1 MTKEVVII
9 GGGIAGIY
17 VLRTLL
23 ARKSDV
29 EDEMDYTVLKR
40 EKSGWV
46 SVCGLPF
53 ALRGWYEIDKTEINK
68 PQFFLDQG
76 VDFRTETD
84 VAKRNLEENNVVLK
98 TGEEINYDYL
108 VIATG
113 RKQSVE
119 ETELDGVYTFNNE
132 EDARKIEAALN
143 VEGVKNAYIRGRGII
158 GLQAAAAFST
168 RGLKTTVHGGP
179 PSLLPSS
186 LDPDMGDMVKE
197 RMEKAGIRFILDN
210 REITAIKGHEG
221 RVKSVVIGEKEE
233 EREEIPADIVIIG
246 KWMIPEV
253 DLAREAG
260 VDIGESGGIV
270 TDRGMHV
277 KRGRGHITNVY
288 ALGDCT
294 EVVDAITH
302 RPRLNQLAS
311 TAVTQATGIADNIL
325 SDIGERPD
333 LYSPCEYCFGPTVAD
348 VGGVLMGSIGVTS
361 EAASR
366 AGIKTI
372 SGKATKLVKAR
383 YFPGA
388 TPLTLKLIFDAYTK
402 KLIGAQMVGEAGVAE
417 RVNELGVAI
426 RAGMTAAEIR
436 NMERCYDP
444 SQALLIDVTI
454 DAAEKALGIAPVY

>member
-1 MTKEVVII
+1 MAKRVVIV

-17 VLRTLL
+17 VLRSLL

-29 EDEMDYTVLKR
+29 DEEMDFTVIKR

-46 SVCGLPF
+46 STCGLPF
-53 ALRGWYEIDKTEINK
+53 ALRGWYEIERTEINK

-76 VDFRTETD
+76 VDFRTETE
-84 VAKRNLEENNVVLK
+84 VAKLNLDDRSLVLK
-98 TGEEINYDYL
+98 TGEELKYDYL

-113 RKQSVE
+113 RKQEVK
-119 ETELDGVYTFNNE
+119 ETELEGVYTFNNE
-132 EDARKIEAALN
+132 EDAEKIEAALSLEE
-143 VEGVKNAYIRGRGII
+143 VENAYIRGRGII

-168 RGLKTTVHGGP
+168 RGLKITVHGGP
-179 PSLLPSS
+179 PSLLPSN
-186 LDPDMGDMVKE
+186 LDPDMADMVKE
-197 RMEKAGIRFILDN
+197 RMEKDDIRFILDR

-221 RVKSVVIGEKEE
+221 RVKSVVIGGKEG

-253 DLAREAG
+253 DLAWDAG
-260 VDIGESGGIV
+260 VDIGESGGVV
-270 TDRGMHV
+270 TDRSMHV
-277 KRGRGHITNVY
+277 KKGRGHITNVY
-288 ALGDCT
+288 AVGDCT

-311 TAVTQATGIADNIL
+311 TAVTQATVIADNIL
-325 SDIGERPD
+325 SDISEQPG
-333 LYSPCEYCFGPTVAD
+333 LYSPCEYCFGPTAAD
-348 VGGVLMGSIGVTS
+348 VGGVLIGSVGVTS

-372 SGKATKLVKAR
+372 SGKATKLTKAR

-402 KLIGAQMVGEAGVAE
+402 KLIGAQMIGEFTVAE
-417 RVNELGVAI
+417 RVNELGLAI
-426 RAGMTAAEIR
+426 RAGITAEEMR
-436 NMERCYDP
+436 SMERCYDP
-444 SQALLIDVTI
+444 SLALLVDVTV
-454 DAAEKALGIAPVY
+454 DAATAALGITPVY

>member
-1 MTKEVVII
+1 MTKKIVIV

-17 VLRTLL
+17 VLRNLL
-23 ARKSDV
+23 ARKDEV
-29 EDEMDYTVLKR
+29 EEGMDFTVLKR

-46 SVCGLPF
+46 STCGLPF
-53 ALRGWYEIDKTEINK
+53 ALRGWYEIDRTEINK

-84 VAKRNLEENNVVLK
+84 VTKLNLEANNVVLK
-98 TGEEINYDYL
+98 TGEELKYDFL

-113 RKQSVE
+113 RKQFVK
-119 ETELDGVYTFNNE
+119 ETKLEGVYTFNNE
-132 EDARKIEAALN
+132 EDAEKIEAALN
-143 VEGVKNAYIRGRGII
+143 KGAKNAYIRGRGII

-186 LDPDMGDMVKE
+186 LDPDMGDLVKE
-197 RMEKAGIRFILDN
+197 RMEKDGIRFILDR

-221 RVKSVVIGEKEE
+221 RAKSVVIGEREE
-233 EREEIPADIVIIG
+233 EKEEIPADIVIIG

-253 DLAREAG
+253 DLAREVG
-260 VDIGESGGIV
+260 VGIGESGGIV

-277 KRGRGHITNVY
+277 KKGRGHITNVY
-288 ALGDCT
+288 AVGDCT

-311 TAVTQATGIADNIL
+311 TAVTQATVIADNIL
-325 SDIGERPD
+325 SDISEQPG

-348 VGGVLMGSIGVTS
+348 VGGVLIGSIGVTS

-426 RAGMTAAEIR
+426 RAGMTAEEMR

-454 DAAEKALGIAPVY
+454 DAAEKALGITPVY